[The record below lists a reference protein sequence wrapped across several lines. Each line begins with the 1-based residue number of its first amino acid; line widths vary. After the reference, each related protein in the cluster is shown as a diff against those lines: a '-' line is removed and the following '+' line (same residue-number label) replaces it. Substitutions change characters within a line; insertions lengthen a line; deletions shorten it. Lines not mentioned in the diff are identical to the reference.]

1 MFPAGEDVVKL
12 TQGLSAIYG
21 DLLMDIP
28 SINVAGWHSSKSLS
42 NFSCKIIL
50 KKCNSFGSSNES
62 ESERVKQCREYFR
75 YLLSYGP
82 FHQILKFRILQTKI
96 D

>member
-1 MFPAGEDVVKL
+1 MFYRGHPAADQIIESLWKEYMSPAGEDVAKL

-28 SINVAGWHSSKSLS
+28 SINVAGWHSSK
-42 NFSCKIIL
+42 FS
-50 KKCNSFGSSNES
+50 
-62 ESERVKQCREYFR
+62 Y
-75 YLLSYGP
+75 
-82 FHQILKFRILQTKI
+82 T